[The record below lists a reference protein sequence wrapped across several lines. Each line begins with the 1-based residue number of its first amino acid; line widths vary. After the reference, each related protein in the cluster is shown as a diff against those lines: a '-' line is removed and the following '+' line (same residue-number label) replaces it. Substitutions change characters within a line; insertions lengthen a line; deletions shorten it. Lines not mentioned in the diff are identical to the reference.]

1 MKDQQDYNSIIKRL
15 DRLEKRVFEDGSKQK
30 LQGGQKRSPKSDFS
44 GPTGG
49 LRFLVSRNF
58 FKTKKSF
65 VEIRAELE
73 KHGYHLYSPQAVDTG
88 LRRLSKLKGPLV
100 ALKQGGKKFY
110 GERK

>member
-1 MKDQQDYNSIIKRL
+1 MKNQHDCNSIIKRL
-15 DRLEKRVFEDGSKQK
+15 DRLERQVFGGKGKQVLREDKRGRK
-30 LQGGQKRSPKSDFS
+30 LDFS

-49 LRFLVSRNF
+49 LRFLVSRDF
-58 FKTKKSF
+58 FKTKKNFSD
-65 VEIRAELE
+65 VRVELE
-73 KHGYHLYSPQAVDTG
+73 KHGYHYSPQAVDVG

>member
-1 MKDQQDYNSIIKRL
+1 MKDQQHYNSIIERL
-15 DRLEKRVFEDGSKQK
+15 DRLEKHVFGDGGKQK
-30 LQGGQKRSPKSDFS
+30 LRGGQRNQKSDFS

-65 VEIRAELE
+65 SDIRAELE

-88 LRRLSKLKGPLV
+88 LRRLSRLKGPLV

>member
-1 MKDQQDYNSIIKRL
+1 MKDQQDYDSIIKRL
-15 DRLEKRVFEDGSKQK
+15 GRLEERVFGGGDKQILRED
-30 LQGGQKRSPKSDFS
+30 KSGRKADFS

-58 FKTKKSF
+58 FKTPKNFSD
-65 VEIRAELE
+65 IRSELE
-73 KHGYHLYSPQAVDTG
+73 KHGYHLYSPQAVDIG

-100 ALKQGGKKFY
+100 ALKRGGKKFY